1 LRLTLSLALIAGCGY
16 SVGPMQRAVQVDVVN
31 QTLHRGLAVHLR
43 RCLVE
48 ALTQRGILT
57 NSGRRALVT
66 IVSVKGRPTF
76 EVARTVLQGE
86 ITVMAT
92 VRLGTKSRKFSA
104 TQPFSSGAMEESQRL
119 AVSELADAIA
129 EWLACQN

>member
-1 LRLTLSLALIAGCGY
+1 LRLTLSVVLIAGCGY
-16 SVGPMQRAVQVDVVN
+16 SAGPMQRAVQVDVVN

-43 RCLVE
+43 RLLVE
-48 ALTQRGILT
+48 ALTQRGIST

-66 IVSVKGRPTF
+66 IISVKGRPTF

-86 ITVMAT
+86 ITVTAA
-92 VRLGTKSRKFSA
+92 VRIGTKSRRFSA
-104 TQPFSSGAMEESQRL
+104 TQPFSSGRMEESQRM

-129 EWLACQN
+129 DWLACQN